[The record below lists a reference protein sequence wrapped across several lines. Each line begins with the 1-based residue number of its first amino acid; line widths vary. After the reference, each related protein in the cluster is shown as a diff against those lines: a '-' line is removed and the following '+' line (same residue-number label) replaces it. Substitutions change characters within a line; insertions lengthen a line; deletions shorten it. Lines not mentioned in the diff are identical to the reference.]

1 MFYFYIY
8 DVHCLSNQN
17 HYQLDI
23 WHKDFMFTR
32 SECLSTNSFFIIQ
45 KALEGYLQNQA
56 DLQVSLDR
64 LRDTSDPIISV
75 EEIREEIGL

>member
-1 MFYFYIY
+1 MSTA
-8 DVHCLSNQN
+8 LSVRLPDKLAKELNS
-17 HYQLDI
+17 I
-23 WHKDFMFTR
+23 AVTTER
-32 SECLSTNSFFIIQ
+32 SKSFLVQ

-64 LRDTSDPIISV
+64 LRDTSDPTISV

>member
-1 MFYFYIY
+1 MSTA
-8 DVHCLSNQN
+8 LSVR
-17 HYQLDI
+17 LPDKLAKELSDI
-23 WHKDFMFTR
+23 AVITER
-32 SECLSTNSFFIIQ
+32 SKSFLVQ

-75 EEIREEIGL
+75 EAIREEIGL

>member
-1 MFYFYIY
+1 MSTA
-8 DVHCLSNQN
+8 LSVR
-17 HYQLDI
+17 LPDKLAKELSSI
-23 WHKDFMFTR
+23 AVSTER
-32 SECLSTNSFFIIQ
+32 SKSLLVQ

-75 EEIREEIGL
+75 EAIREEIGL

>member
-1 MFYFYIY
+1 MSTA
-8 DVHCLSNQN
+8 LSVRLPDKLAKKLNS
-17 HYQLDI
+17 I
-23 WHKDFMFTR
+23 AVTTER
-32 SECLSTNSFFIIQ
+32 SKSFLVQ

-75 EEIREEIGL
+75 EEIRKEIGL

>member
-1 MFYFYIY
+1 MSTA
-8 DVHCLSNQN
+8 LSVRLPDKLAKELNS
-17 HYQLDI
+17 I
-23 WHKDFMFTR
+23 AVTTER
-32 SECLSTNSFFIIQ
+32 SKSFLVQ